1 MTASTEVSLP
11 PQVSPPEF
19 ALSSLPP
26 AGINGLTAVAY
37 GLQPGSGLTSGAPL
51 VPAEADELVAA
62 SGLDLLAV
70 LESRGATGAVGDV
83 VSLPVTHQGSLLTVH
98 LVGVGDQSPTDLRR
112 AGATLARAARGTDS
126 LATSIPAGAPPG
138 SLEPFVVGMM
148 LGSFEFH
155 WRSAGPKTQPVTQ
168 VVLAGYDEAAEATP
182 DLLRAIAIG
191 GAGWQS
197 RMLATVP
204 ANLKNPAW
212 LAERARETAEQ
223 AGLEFRVWDERGLA
237 ELGMGGILGVGQAS
251 ATPPRLIRLD
261 YAPASASRRMPTVV
275 LVGKGIT
282 FDSGG
287 LSIKPGDSMVSMK
300 RDMTGGGVVIAVMG
314 ALAAVRCP
322 VRVVGLIAA
331 AENAVS
337 GSSLRPGDVIRHY
350 GGRTSEVT
358 NTDAE
363 GRLVLADALAYA
375 VDTIKPAAIVD
386 IATLTG
392 AVKVAL
398 GQRLGAYF
406 ANDDTLARLV
416 QAAGDAAGEPM
427 WRFPLASEYED
438 RLASK
443 VADAD
448 NAPGSAPAIT
458 AALFLQHFVGDVPWA
473 HLDVAS
479 VGDSPSESY
488 EWTEGPTGYSARALL
503 TWLGAP
509 DPLDGLA

>member
-1 MTASTEVSLP
+1 VTSSIDLSLP

-26 AGINGLTAVAY
+26 AGINGVTALAY
-37 GLQPGSGLTSGAPL
+37 GVQPGGPDGAPF
-51 VPAEADELVAA
+51 VPAEADEVVAGA
-62 SGLDLLAV
+62 GLDLLAV

-83 VSLPVTHQGSLLTVH
+83 VAVPVSHQGAQLTVF
-98 LVGVGDQSPTDLRR
+98 LVGVGEQRPTDLRR
-112 AGATLARAARGTDS
+112 AGASLARAARGLGS
-126 LATSIPAGAPPG
+126 VATSIPAGSPAG

-155 WRSAGPKTQPVTQ
+155 WRSGGPRTQPVGQ
-168 VVLAGYDEAAEATP
+168 VVLAGYDEAPEATP
-182 DLLRAIAIG
+182 DLLRAIALG

-204 ANLKNPAW
+204 SNLKNPAW

-261 YAPASASRRMPTVV
+261 YAPASASRRTPTVV

-322 VRVVGLIAA
+322 VRVVGLVAA

-337 GSSLRPGDVIRHY
+337 GNALRPGDVITHY

-375 VDTIKPAAIVD
+375 ADTIKPAAMVD

-398 GQRLGAYF
+398 GQRLGAF
-406 ANDDTLARLV
+406 FSNDDTLAGAIA
-416 QAAGDAAGEPM
+416 AAGDASGEPM
-427 WRFPLASEYED
+427 WRFPLAAEYEE

-488 EWTEGPTGYSARALL
+488 EWSEGPTGYSARALL
-503 TWLGAP
+503 TWLGSA
-509 DPLDGLA
+509 DPLEGLR